1 MVISRATSIQ
11 FLPRDDHITL
21 EYNDR
26 VILTFTPQNPHLL
39 AGIEAAGQ
47 YIRQNTTIN
56 IIDTDSQ
63 SSLMHGLTTIHFVNS

>member
-26 VILTFTPQNPHLL
+26 VVLTFTPQNPHLL
-39 AGIEAAGQ
+39 AGMEAAGMEAAGQ

-63 SSLMHGLTTIHFVNS
+63 SSLTHG